1 MNIKYL
7 QKLVP
12 YLLFLVSASFIV
24 WFICIAEKRDLTQ
37 LEIIFFQILILS
49 TSLIGSYQIGRQTA
63 KDIAREMIKPH
74 AKSAFRRVMSLYRT
88 LSRVAGVIADPDP
101 KNDALKL
108 TLIEGI
114 VVEQINTADDA
125 LADWQEV
132 IPESTEE
139 LRKKMNE
146 RQEGGEADG

>member
-1 MNIKYL
+1 MKKNNL
-7 QKLVP
+7 HKLVL
-12 YLLFLVSASFIV
+12 YLLLLVPALLIL
-24 WFICIAEKRDLTQ
+24 WFVDIAEKRDLTQ

-49 TSLIGSYQIGRQTA
+49 TSIIASYQIGRKTA

-88 LSRVAGVIADPDP
+88 LSRVARVIADRDP
-101 KNDALKL
+101 KNDALTL

-139 LRKKMNE
+139 LRKKMHDW
-146 RQEGGEADG
+146 QEGRETDG

>member
-1 MNIKYL
+1 MKINNL
-7 QKLVP
+7 QKFIP
-12 YLLFLVSASFIV
+12 YLFFFISALLIV
-24 WFICIAEKRDLTQ
+24 WFVDIAEKRDLTQ

-49 TSLIGSYQIGRQTA
+49 TSLIGSYQIGRQTS
-63 KDIAREMIKPH
+63 KDIAREMIRPH
-74 AKSAFRRVMSLYRT
+74 ARSALRRVMSLYRT

-108 TLIEGI
+108 TMIEGI

-139 LRKKMNE
+139 LRRKMHDW
-146 RQEGGEADG
+146 QEGRETDG

>member
-1 MNIKYL
+1 MKINNL
-7 QKLVP
+7 QRLIP
-12 YLLFLVSASFIV
+12 YLFFFISALLIV
-24 WFICIAEKRDLTQ
+24 WFVDIAEKRDLTQ

-74 AKSAFRRVMSLYRT
+74 AKSAFRRGMSLYRT
-88 LSRVAGVIADPDP
+88 LSRVAGVIAATDP

-132 IPESTEE
+132 IPESTDE
-139 LRKKMNE
+139 LRRKMHDWK
-146 RQEGGEADG
+146 EGRETDG